1 MMAAMEGS
9 IMERAMRT
17 AKTVSATLAPRDMP
31 SLGLADLACASAVP
45 LARFALALTCFLL
58 VFLDM

>member
-1 MMAAMEGS
+1 MAAMEGS

-31 SLGLADLACASAVP
+31 SLGLADLACASAAP